1 MAWLAILVALLWGAF
16 SVAAT
21 ALTALYLYRVRPLR
35 QPAPEGRA
43 LLIVPVRGPAPRL
56 PAVLDALLAQDWP
69 ELRIIVAVE
78 SEADP
83 AHALAARAAAGD
95 PRITVVVAGEAV
107 SRGQKVQNLLAAL
120 PKVTP
125 EDSFVVF
132 FDADAVAPPG
142 FLRALLRPLLFR
154 VADLGSGYRIVVP
167 EPGSAGGLLVALA
180 DHGVSTFPR
189 LRAIGVLSGGSTAV
203 RGEILPGL
211 DLPRLWDGALSDD
224 LTLTRHARSLGIAI
238 HGVHAA
244 LLPSPMA
251 LSIPDAFR
259 FGVRQL
265 RLLRLH
271 LPRLWGVFGAF
282 SLIPVLGTGLL
293 LIGAPGAATAAL
305 VAFVSLQVRLSL
317 RETILTRL
325 LAGEDLAR
333 CRRAIL
339 LGRLLSPLAIGFR
352 AACWVASAFGRRIHW
367 AGITYEVEAPDK
379 VRVISRTPPA

>member
-1 MAWLAILVALLWGAF
+1 MASFAILIALLWGAV

-21 ALTALYLYRVRPLR
+21 ALTALYLHRVRPLR
-35 QPAPEGRA
+35 QPEPEGRV

-56 PAVLDALLAQDWP
+56 PAVLDALLKQDWP
-69 ELRIIVAVE
+69 DLRIVVAVE

-83 AHALAARAAAGD
+83 AHALAVQTASQDARVS
-95 PRITVVVAGEAV
+95 VVVAGEALA
-107 SRGQKVQNLLAAL
+107 RGQKVQNLLAAL
-120 PKVTP
+120 PQVTP

-132 FDADAVAPPG
+132 FDADALAPPG

-180 DHGVSTFPR
+180 DHGISTFPR
-189 LRAIGVLSGGSTAV
+189 LRAIGVLSGGSTAI
-203 RGEILPGL
+203 RADILPGL
-211 DLPRLWDGALSDD
+211 ELPRIWNGALSDD
-224 LTLTRHARSLGIAI
+224 LTLTRHARSLGVAI

-251 LSIPDAFR
+251 LSVPDAFR
-259 FGVRQL
+259 FGVRQM

-282 SLIPVLGTGLL
+282 SLLPVLGTALL
-293 LIGAPGAATAAL
+293 LAGAPGAMTAAL
-305 VAFVSLQVRLSL
+305 VAFVSLQLRLSL
-317 RETILTRL
+317 REAILNRL

-352 AACWVASAFGRRIHW
+352 AACWLASALSRRIAW
-367 AGITYEVEAPDK
+367 AGITYEVEAPDR

>member
-1 MAWLAILVALLWGAF
+1 MAWLAILIALLWGAF

-35 QPAPEGRA
+35 QPEPEGRVA
-43 LLIVPVRGPAPRL
+43 LIVPVRGPAPRL
-56 PAVLDALLAQDWP
+56 PAVLDALLNQDWP
-69 ELRIIVAVE
+69 DLRIIVAVE

-83 AHALAARAAAGD
+83 AHALAAGAAAGD
-95 PRITVVVAGEAV
+95 PRITVVVAGEALA
-107 SRGQKVQNLLAAL
+107 RGQKVQNLLAAL
-120 PKVTP
+120 PQVTP
-125 EDSFVVF
+125 ADTFVVF

-189 LRAIGVLSGGSTAV
+189 LRAIGVLSGGSTAI
-203 RGEILPGL
+203 RGEILPGFE
-211 DLPRLWDGALSDD
+211 LPRLWAGALSDD
-224 LTLTRHARSLGIAI
+224 LTLTREARRLGVAI

-251 LSIPDAFR
+251 LSVPEAFR
-259 FGVRQL
+259 FGVRQM

-271 LPRLWGVFGAF
+271 LPRLWAAVGVF
-282 SLIPVLGTGLL
+282 SLLPVLGTLL
-293 LIGAPGAATAAL
+293 LLAGAPGAATAAL

-317 RETILTRL
+317 RAAILTRL
-325 LAGEDLAR
+325 LTGEDLAR

-339 LGRLLSPLAIGFR
+339 LGRVLTPLAIGFR
-352 AACWVASAFGRRIHW
+352 AACWVASAFSRRIAW
-367 AGITYEVEAPDK
+367 AGITYEVEAPDR
-379 VRVISRTPPA
+379 VRVISHTPPG